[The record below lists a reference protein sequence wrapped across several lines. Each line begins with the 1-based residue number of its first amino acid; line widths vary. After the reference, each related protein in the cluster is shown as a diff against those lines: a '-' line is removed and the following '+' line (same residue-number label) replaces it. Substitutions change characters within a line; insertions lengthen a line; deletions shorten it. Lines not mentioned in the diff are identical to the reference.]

1 VLAEIDRE
9 NLTMAKTR
17 KTIWLG
23 WLGSWGWVPRLAV
36 VITLLA
42 ATALVFHWRQQ
53 GKAAHA
59 LAAVT
64 RATPMPSTE
73 ELEDFESIFAL
84 PPPFPG
90 ADEELLA
97 LMK

>member
-1 VLAEIDRE
+1 
-9 NLTMAKTR
+9 LTTAKTR
-17 KTIWLG
+17 KTNWLG

-36 VITLLA
+36 VITLIA
-42 ATALVFHWRQQ
+42 AAGLVLHSRQQ
-53 GKAAHA
+53 EEAAQA

-64 RATPMPSTE
+64 RATPLPSTE
-73 ELEDFESIFAL
+73 ELEDFDSIFAL